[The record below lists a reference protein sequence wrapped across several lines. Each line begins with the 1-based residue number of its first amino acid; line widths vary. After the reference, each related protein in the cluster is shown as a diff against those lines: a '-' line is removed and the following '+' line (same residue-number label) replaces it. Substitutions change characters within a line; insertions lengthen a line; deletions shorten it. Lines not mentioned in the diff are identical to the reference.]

1 MNRARVAL
9 PWEGLDCIFL
19 TTEAPTSQSLLSR
32 STFSSSVENCFT
44 DNTGVKRTTSRA
56 ATDLQAKNSMSL
68 NQSRV
73 LGIER
78 VRTDSR
84 NIY

>member
-1 MNRARVAL
+1 MNRAWVSL

-19 TTEAPTSQSLLSR
+19 TTEAPTSQSPLSV
-32 STFSSSVENCFT
+32 STFSSIVEKCFT

-56 ATDLQAKNSMSL
+56 ATDIQAKNSKTL
-68 NQSRV
+68 NQSGV
-73 LGIER
+73 LGMER
-78 VRTDSR
+78 VRTDSK